1 MGVVEPATMLD
12 ALAVL
17 VTVTAN
23 KSTVALEDDELTAGR
38 SGGVPCAV
46 ALLAIDC
53 AVTSAAVVVYFPVHV
68 SEA

>member
-1 MGVVEPATMLD
+1 MLD

-17 VTVTAN
+17 VTVIGQQVG
-23 KSTVALEDDELTAGR
+23 TVVLEDDEFTAAR

-53 AVTSAAVVVYFPVHV
+53 AETSAAVVVYFPVHV
-68 SEA
+68 SDGTRGE